1 MSLKDNWT
9 NKINNV
15 DNVDAED
22 INIIA
27 QAVISDEEQIEN
39 HSIRI
44 TALETNMGNVATALD
59 GIIAIQNNLLG
70 VSE

>member
-9 NKINNV
+9 NKT
-15 DNVDAED
+15 DNVDDVVAED

-39 HSIRI
+39 NSIRI
-44 TALETNMGNVATALD
+44 TTLETNMGNVATALD

>member
-70 VSE
+70 VSK

>member
-9 NKINNV
+9 NKTDKV
-15 DNVDAED
+15 DNVFAED

-27 QAVISDEEQIEN
+27 QAVISDEEHIEN

-44 TALETNMGNVATALD
+44 TALETNMCNVASALD
-59 GIIAIQNNLLG
+59 EIIAIQNNLLG

>member
-9 NKINNV
+9 NKI
-15 DNVDAED
+15 DNVDDVVAED

-39 HSIRI
+39 NSIRI
-44 TALETNMGNVATALD
+44 TALETNMGDVATALD
-59 GIIAIQNNLLG
+59 GIIAIQNTLLG
-70 VSE
+70 VSK

>member
-39 HSIRI
+39 NSIRI
-44 TALETNMGNVATALD
+44 TTLETNMGNVATALD

-70 VSE
+70 VSK

>member
-59 GIIAIQNNLLG
+59 GIIAIQNTLLG

>member
-9 NKINNV
+9 NKI
-15 DNVDAED
+15 DNVDDVVAED

-44 TALETNMGNVATALD
+44 TTLETNMGDVATALD

>member
-9 NKINNV
+9 NKT
-15 DNVDAED
+15 DNVDDVFAED

-27 QAVISDEEQIEN
+27 QAVISDEEHIEN

-44 TALETNMGNVATALD
+44 TTLETNMGDVATALD

>member
-9 NKINNV
+9 NKT
-15 DNVDAED
+15 DNVDDVVAED

-44 TALETNMGNVATALD
+44 TTLETNMGDVATALD

>member
-59 GIIAIQNNLLG
+59 GIIAIQNKILG
-70 VSE
+70 VSK